1 MIDGLIRPIGQ
12 IDLLPLRVCLC
23 SRGTPCRLSP
33 LLARVA
39 VRIMIMVVEVYAV
52 VDLVGREVQV
62 LVGGAYRTTVM
73 VDE

>member
-1 MIDGLIRPIGQ
+1 
-12 IDLLPLRVCLC
+12 
-23 SRGTPCRLSP
+23 
-33 LLARVA
+33 
-39 VRIMIMVVEVYAV
+39 MIMVVEVYAV